1 MQFKRF
7 HLQYAMRCAK
17 LKAQTG
23 ESRWEK
29 LWAFH
34 VDQALTR

>member
-1 MQFKRF
+1 MKGF
-7 HLQYAMRCAK
+7 HLKYAIRCAQ

-23 ESRWEK
+23 QDKWEK